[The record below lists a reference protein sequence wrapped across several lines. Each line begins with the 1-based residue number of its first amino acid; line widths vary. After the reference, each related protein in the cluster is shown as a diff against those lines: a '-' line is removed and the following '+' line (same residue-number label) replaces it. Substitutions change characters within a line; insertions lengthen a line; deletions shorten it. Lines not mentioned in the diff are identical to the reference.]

1 LGAAPRSGFPSAS
14 EPEPLRPLARFIH
27 SSRRAAFIG
36 AHLFSE
42 IFAMIR
48 RLTATLLAATAALT
62 AIPAAAQDEAG
73 DKVNMVIVYGE
84 DSAPEPVG
92 NEIVVVARLPE
103 ADRFRIPEALRYSDN
118 PANNSWASRVERL
131 DIVGDFGILSCSA
144 AGAGSET
151 GCTQAMIEAAYADR
165 ASGSSVRFAQLI
177 EAARQERLA
186 TIDEDAAAE
195 QERVEAIE
203 DAYMERLRE
212 ERDAEVPEATA
223 ADTALPALGGAERG
237 PPATPSKDTPFDDDS
252 ETAQP
257 LGSQVPARD
266 PRR

>member
-1 LGAAPRSGFPSAS
+1 
-14 EPEPLRPLARFIH
+14 
-27 SSRRAAFIG
+27 
-36 AHLFSE
+36 
-42 IFAMIR
+42 MIR
-48 RLTATLLAATAALT
+48 RLAATLLAASAAFAAL
-62 AIPAAAQDEAG
+62 PAAAQDSGG

-84 DSAPEPVG
+84 DAAPEPVG
-92 NEIVVVARLPE
+92 DEIVVVARLPE
-103 ADRFRIPEALRYSDN
+103 ADRFRIPENLRYSDN

-195 QERVEAIE
+195 QARVEAIE
-203 DAYMERLRE
+203 DAYMERLRQ
-212 ERDAEVPEATA
+212 ERDAE
-223 ADTALPALGGAERG
+223 LPDE
-237 PPATPSKDTPFDDDS
+237 PATDTSLPHP
-252 ETAQP
+252 Q
-257 LGSQVPARD
+257 
-266 PRR
+266 

>member
-1 LGAAPRSGFPSAS
+1 
-14 EPEPLRPLARFIH
+14 
-27 SSRRAAFIG
+27 
-36 AHLFSE
+36 
-42 IFAMIR
+42 MIR
-48 RLTATLLAATAALT
+48 RLAAPLLAASAAFVAL
-62 AIPAAAQDEAG
+62 PAAAQDEAG
-73 DKVNMVIVYGE
+73 DKVKMVIVYG
-84 DSAPEPVG
+84 DDAAPEPVA

-103 ADRFRIPEALRYSDN
+103 ADRFRIPETLRYSDN
-118 PANNSWASRVERL
+118 PANKSWASRVERL
-131 DIVGDFGILSCSA
+131 DIVGDFGTLSCSA

-165 ASGSSVRFAQLI
+165 ASGSTVRFAQLI

-203 DAYMERLRE
+203 DAYMERLQQ
-212 ERDAEVPEATA
+212 ERDAEVPETTA
-223 ADTALPALGGAERG
+223 ADTSLPTLDGADRG

-257 LGSQVPARD
+257 LGAQVPARD
-266 PRR
+266 PQ